1 MNDFVKSSIQM
12 ISTGEK
18 NGTLSLSNG
27 ALRARQRFQKNIAK
41 LLSNIGEK
49 IKSILVWLRQQRQYY
64 LVSVESCGTNELFF
78 NFVFKDGEKSCI
90 FKLQSH

>member
-27 ALRARQRFQKNIAK
+27 ALRARQRFQKNRARH
-41 LLSNIGEK
+41 LK
-49 IKSILVWLRQQRQYY
+49 I
-64 LVSVESCGTNELFF
+64 TF
-78 NFVFKDGEKSCI
+78 
-90 FKLQSH
+90 